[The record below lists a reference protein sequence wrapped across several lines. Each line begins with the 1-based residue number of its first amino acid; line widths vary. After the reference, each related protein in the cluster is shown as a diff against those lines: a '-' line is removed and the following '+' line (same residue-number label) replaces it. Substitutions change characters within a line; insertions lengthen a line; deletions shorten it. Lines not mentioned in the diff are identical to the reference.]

1 MHRRHP
7 DRECSDSPVIA
18 DADLFGVWAV
28 LDGDRGVCALTMD
41 RDPLV
46 VVSGC

>member
-1 MHRRHP
+1 M
-7 DRECSDSPVIA
+7 SFQIVTAIA
-18 DADLFGVWAV
+18 GADLFCVWAV